1 MGILYL
7 CSLFGTIWLYVIFH
21 GLQYVVNTC
30 CVLVAAAGVLLSC
43 SCVSL
48 LAGPV
53 WWCLVL
59 LGSGRGPEFMLR
71 GACVQ
76 YRALACSLLHGYP
89 GSWVAAHF
97 ITAVIEVA
105 IPHCYLARLCTGCS
119 VVCGLLPCHLQR

>member
-1 MGILYL
+1 VGILYL

-30 CVLVAAAGVLLSC
+30 CMLVAAAGVLLSC

-71 GACVQ
+71 GHVFSIGHWPAHYCTAILV
-76 YRALACSLLHGYP
+76 HG
-89 GSWVAAHF
+89 
-97 ITAVIEVA
+97 
-105 IPHCYLARLCTGCS
+105 
-119 VVCGLLPCHLQR
+119 